1 MLAGIERRL
10 REVLGLRVQTLPSR
24 DHQEQVESYFDSMSS
39 YWAEIYSTESVL
51 GVIQQRR
58 MALVLEWIDE
68 LALPRESRI
77 LEVGC
82 GAGLTTIEL
91 ARRGYTVYATDSSR
105 AMVERTLRGVIESDV
120 GDRVKVFRGDV
131 YSLPFED
138 DMFTSVFAMGVISWL
153 ESPNRAV
160 REMAR
165 VVKPGGYV
173 ILSSLNLMR
182 LDHLIDPRLNP
193 AFAPLKHLLKRT
205 LERAGLRKHPGKSR
219 SSQAPQRP
227 RGGPRNRTTSYI
239 DWVIFQNHLEN
250 VKAVTLGFG
259 PYKFLGCKFLP
270 DSIGIKLH
278 HRLQALADRGVAGLR
293 STGSQYVVLARKPR
307 TFKL

>member
-1 MLAGIERRL
+1 MLGRNQRGS
-10 REVLGLRVQTLPSR
+10 RETSGPRMQALPSR
-24 DHQEQVESYFDSMSS
+24 DHQERVESYFDSKSS
-39 YWAEIYSTESVL
+39 YWTEVYGTESVL
-51 GVIQQRR
+51 GVIQRRR

-91 ARRGYTVYATDSSR
+91 ASRGYTVYATDSSK
-105 AMVERTLRGVIESDV
+105 AMVDRTLQGVIESDV

-138 DMFTSVFAMGVISWL
+138 DMFTLVFAMGVISWL
-153 ESPNRAV
+153 ESPDVAV

-182 LDHLIDPRLNP
+182 LDHLVDPRRNP
-193 AFAPLKHLLKRT
+193 ALALLRRLLKRT
-205 LERAGLRKHPGKSR
+205 LERAGVRKPSR
-219 SSQAPQRP
+219 DPEVV
-227 RGGPRNRTTSYI
+227 PRNRTTSHI
-239 DWVIFQNHLEN
+239 DRVIVQNHLEK
-250 VKAVTLGFG
+250 VKSVTLGFG
-259 PYKFLGCKFLP
+259 PYSFLGYTPLP
-270 DSIGIKLH
+270 ESIGIKLH

>member
-1 MLAGIERRL
+1 MLTESKRRL
-10 REVLGLRVQTLPSR
+10 REILGLRAQALPSR
-24 DHQEQVESYFDSMSS
+24 DHQEQVESYFDSRSS

-51 GVIQQRR
+51 GLIQQRR

-82 GAGLTTIEL
+82 GAGLTTLEL
-91 ARRGYTVYATDSSR
+91 ARRGYTVHATDSSK
-105 AMVERTLRGVIESDV
+105 AMVERTLRGVIESDL

-138 DMFTSVFAMGVISWL
+138 DMFTLVFAIGVMGYL
-153 ESPNRAV
+153 ESPDGAV

-182 LDHLIDPRLNP
+182 LDHLVDPRRNP
-193 AFAPLKHLLKRT
+193 AFAPLRHLLKRT
-205 LERAGLRKHPGKSR
+205 LERAGLRKPSR
-219 SSQAPQRP
+219 DPEVARRIIGLPRTSIGSSS
-227 RGGPRNRTTSYI
+227 RTT
-239 DWVIFQNHLEN
+239 WKN
-250 VKAVTLGFG
+250 
-259 PYKFLGCKFLP
+259 
-270 DSIGIKLH
+270 
-278 HRLQALADRGVAGLR
+278 
-293 STGSQYVVLARKPR
+293 
-307 TFKL
+307 